1 MRGLKFVKSFYVY
14 LALLFFNVLLILVV
28 VNLIFSALINL
39 ADSRSGKNRVPMGRF
54 ALDGNSPELRPV
66 YPHMKTEDVETIFRE
81 NSSVPLG
88 YQPFVQF
95 AEKPVSGKFVN
106 VDESGFRPIEDQS
119 KWPPQS
125 SDTSIFIFGGSTTFG
140 SGVTDNETIASFLQK
155 HLKAAGHEG
164 VRIYNFGR
172 GHYFSSQERILFQ
185 QLLLQNHI
193 PSLAIFIDGLND
205 LNHYSGAPAYTK
217 KLTKFMDDGETGP
230 LWNLMLDLP
239 MSRYFMKKPKES
251 EASSVKDPKTIA
263 DHVIQRYIA
272 NQKLIDVIAKGYGI
286 RTLFVWQPVPV
297 FEYDQTYNIFGTFNY
312 SRGLPYLKPGYE
324 IMSREYESGA
334 FGSNF
339 LWLANVQ
346 RDLKEPLYIDGVHY
360 SAKMS
365 NLIASR
371 IADRIISQGLLK

>member
-1 MRGLKFVKSFYVY
+1 MRVLKFIKSFYLY
-14 LALLFFNVLLILVV
+14 LALLIFNVLLILVV

-39 ADSRSGKNRVPMGRF
+39 TDSRSGKNRVPMGRF

-66 YPHMKTEDVETIFRE
+66 YPHLKPDDVETIFRE
-81 NSSVPLG
+81 NRSVPLG

-106 VDESGFRPIEDQS
+106 VDESGFRPIEDQA

-125 SDTSIFIFGGSTTFG
+125 DDDSIFIFGGSTTFG
-140 SGVTDNETIASFLQK
+140 SGVRDNETIASFLHK
-155 HLKAAGHEG
+155 HLKAAGRKG

-217 KLTKFMDDGETGP
+217 KLTKFMDDGETSP
-230 LWNLMLDLP
+230 LWNLILDLP
-239 MSRYFMKKPKES
+239 VSRYFMKQHKVS
-251 EASSVKDPKTIA
+251 GVSVVRDPGTVA
-263 DHVIQRYIA
+263 GEVIQRYIA
-272 NQKLIDVIAKGYGI
+272 NQKLTDVIAKGYGI

-297 FEYDQTYNIFGTFNY
+297 FEYDQSHNIFGTFNY
-312 SRGLPYLKPGYE
+312 SKGLPYLKPGYE
-324 IMSREYESGA
+324 IMLREYRSGA

-339 LWLANVQ
+339 LWLADMQ

-365 NLIASR
+365 DLIASR
-371 IADRIISQGLLK
+371 IADRIISLGLLN